1 MSAYVLYNLNGWV
14 EMISADFISLNRDA
28 LIKCCISNVYFW
40 VNLGLKFV
48 LGIILKDK
56 YL

>member
-1 MSAYVLYNLNGWV
+1 MSAYALYNLNDSIEVIG
-14 EMISADFISLNRDA
+14 AGFISLNQDA
-28 LIKCCISNVYFW
+28 LIKYCISNVYFW

-48 LGIILKDK
+48 SGIIFKDK